1 MMVFQEREF
10 KATPLPDFDHTGLPE
25 KVQRPCTDPKPFNF
39 LSESFIEYN
48 KSKLQEK
55 VRRKLLSIAMTLH
68 KLLLQNY
75 RLKKERE
82 KRRKKENSKLRSL
95 PLYTRSHLLR
105 RLIQS
110 PSMTSAT
117 LM

>member
-55 VRRKLLSIAMTLH
+55 VRRKLAMTLH

-75 RLKKERE
+75 RLNKERE
-82 KRRKKENSKLRSL
+82 KRRKKENSKLQSL

-105 RLIQS
+105 RLTPS